1 MSVLFLFPPS
11 LGTGKAGARGEL
23 VADALS
29 HHLGRT
35 VEVEVATSYEALAH
49 RTITS
54 DVDLAWTP
62 PSICATAEM
71 AASYVLKTVR
81 AGGTSYRAALVCRR
95 ANPLNVTSLHGQRA
109 AWVDELSTAG
119 FALPRAF
126 LREHGVDPGRVFKSQ
141 RLMGSYHD
149 AAMAV
154 ARRDADVCAVFTNGE
169 DELAVSLALD
179 QLIGVSAARHLMPFA
194 FTRESPSDGL
204 IITRRPSPGEAKALF
219 DLLRSDRAGPI
230 PRVLLEVCDARGFV
244 PALRGDYSLIRR
256 GLTPTPALG

>member
-1 MSVLFLFPPS
+1 MSLLFLFPPS
-11 LGTGKAGARGEL
+11 LGAGKAGARGEL
-23 VADALS
+23 VAEALTR
-29 HHLGRT
+29 HLGQA
-35 VEVEVATSYEALAH
+35 VEVEVASSYEVLAH

-71 AASYVLKTVR
+71 AASHILKAVR

-95 ANPLNVTSLHGQRA
+95 AAPLDVASLHGTRA

-126 LREHGVDPGRVFKSQ
+126 LREYGVDPGRAFQSQ

-154 ARRDADVCAVFTNGE
+154 ARGDADVCAVFTNGTDE
-169 DELAVSLALD
+169 DAVSLALD
-179 QLIGVSAARHLMPFA
+179 QLIGASSKDLMPFA

-204 IITRRPSPGEAKALF
+204 VITRRPSEADAKVLF
-219 DLLRSDRAGPI
+219 DLLRSDRAGPV
-230 PRVLLEVCDARGFV
+230 PRILLEICDARGFV

-256 GLTPTPALG
+256 GLTPTPAFG